1 MGAFLLCER
10 VAGLKIVLIPHAQY
24 TLEDFSPSINHH
36 QPHITFPFQ
45 HAPEKS
51 NLKVNGDKQK

>member
-24 TLEDFSPSINHH
+24 TLEDFPPSINHH
-36 QPHITFPFQ
+36 QPHIAFPFQ
-45 HAPEKS
+45 RASEKS
-51 NLKVNGDKQK
+51 KYLVNEDKQN